1 MVWLTPTWRDTV
13 TLEKIKYN
21 ILWVFEGTPKLDD
34 LLTLENIDKGYI
46 SLENDEYRRF
56 LKQSGKPIDWK
67 FKIEAFD
74 LREMHR
80 ITRDKL
86 RYN

>member
-1 MVWLTPTWRDTV
+1 M
-13 TLEKIKYN
+13 IKYRL
-21 ILWVFEGTPKLDD
+21 LWVFEGTPKLEDV
-34 LLTLENIDKGYI
+34 LTLENLEKGYI
-46 SLENDEYRRF
+46 QLEREEDKVK
-56 LKQSGKPIDWK
+56 LKKTGKPIDWK

-74 LREMHR
+74 IREMHR

>member
-1 MVWLTPTWRDTV
+1 M
-13 TLEKIKYN
+13 IKYQL
-21 ILWVFEGTPKLDD
+21 LWVFEGTSKLEDV
-34 LLTLENIDKGYI
+34 LTLENIDKGYI
-46 SLENDEYRRF
+46 SLENEADKF
-56 LKQSGKPIDWK
+56 KLKKSGEPIDWK

-74 LREMHR
+74 IREMHR

>member
-1 MVWLTPTWRDTV
+1 M
-13 TLEKIKYN
+13 TLEKIKFN
-21 ILWVFEGTPKLDD
+21 IIWVFEGSPKLEDV
-34 LLTLENIDKGYI
+34 LTLENIDKGYI
-46 SLENDEYRRF
+46 SLENEEDR
-56 LKQSGKPIDWK
+56 LKLKKVGEPIDWK

-74 LREMHR
+74 IREMHR